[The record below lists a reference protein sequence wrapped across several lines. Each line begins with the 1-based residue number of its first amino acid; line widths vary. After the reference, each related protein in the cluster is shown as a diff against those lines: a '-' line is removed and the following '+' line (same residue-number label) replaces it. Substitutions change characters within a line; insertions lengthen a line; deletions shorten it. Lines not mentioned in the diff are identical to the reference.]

1 MPGTPPP
8 PPPPTGSFNKD
19 ERLWASIAHLSGIL
33 FAFVAPLVIWFIKR
47 EESKFVDDQAKE
59 ATNFQISVAIAMIAG
74 IILSFVPIIGCITF
88 IIPLVAWVASV
99 VFAIIAAVKS
109 NEGVAYRYPFTLR
122 LIK

>member
-1 MPGTPPP
+1 MPPLPGTPPS
-8 PPPPTGSFNKD
+8 TGSFNKD

-59 ATNFQISVAIAMIAG
+59 ATNFQISVAIVMIAG
-74 IILSFVPIIGCITF
+74 LVLSIIPIVGCVTF
-88 IIPLVAWVASV
+88 MIPLVAWVASV

-109 NEGVAYRYPFTLR
+109 NEGATYRYPFTFR

>member
-1 MPGTPPP
+1 
-8 PPPPTGSFNKD
+8 
-19 ERLWASIAHLSGIL
+19 
-33 FAFVAPLVIWFIKR
+33 
-47 EESKFVDDQAKE
+47 
-59 ATNFQISVAIAMIAG
+59 MIAG